1 MTPQE
6 YANLDGLGLA
16 NMVRRQEVKP
26 SELVEIAIAL
36 AEKHNP
42 ALNAIVFKAYEQAR
56 EEAEACST
64 GGSYKGPFQGVPF
77 LIKDLGAEREGWP
90 TTHGTRLAPDVP
102 APYSETIISRFLN
115 AGVIPIGKTAAPE
128 FGLLPTTESAR
139 HGITR
144 NPWNTNHTPGGS
156 SGGSAAAVAAG
167 ITPIAHAND
176 GGGSIRIPANC
187 CGLVGMK
194 PTRGRTPDGPM
205 LGELAA
211 GLGIHHIVSRSVRD
225 SAAMLDAVA
234 GPEPGDLYYA
244 PPQNQ
249 SYLNASLV
257 PPRPMRIAYWARDWT
272 QSENALHPDCEASV
286 MHAVSLLEALGHQVE
301 EARPTI
307 DQDQILE
314 GMTRIFACL
323 AETSVAAL
331 CDALGVTPSQEQ
343 FEPATWAY
351 YEAAQSMTPADYI
364 RTQTSLHAA
373 AREAGRFHETYDV
386 LITPVHSTPPIK
398 TGVIGPDAAS
408 VEAHTEALNGY
419 MGITYLQ
426 NVTGQPSLSLP
437 LYQTAEGLPVGVM
450 FTAANGGEDLLYG
463 LAGQLEH
470 ADPWIHRKPPIWA

>member
-1 MTPQE
+1 MTPDE
-6 YANLDGLGLA
+6 YADLDGLGLA
-16 NMVRRQEVKP
+16 DLVRRQEVKP
-26 SELVEIAIAL
+26 AELVEIAIAL

-56 EEAEACST
+56 AEAAALE
-64 GGSYKGPFQGVPF
+64 GANSYRGPFHGVPF
-77 LIKDLGAEREGWP
+77 LIKDIGAEREGWP
-90 TTHGTRLAPDVP
+90 TTHGTTLAPDVP
-102 APYSETIISRFLN
+102 AAHSDTIISRFLD
-115 AGVIPIGKTAAPE
+115 AGVVPIGKTATPE

-144 NPWNTNHTPGGS
+144 NPWNTDHTPGGS

-176 GGGSIRIPANC
+176 GGGSIRIPAYC

-194 PTRGRTPDGPM
+194 PTRGRTPVGPV

-234 GPEPGDLYYA
+234 GPEPGDLYHA
-244 PPQNQ
+244 PAQTR
-249 SYLNASLV
+249 SYLTACLT
-257 PPRPMRIAYWARDWT
+257 PPRPLRIAYWARDWT
-272 QSENALHPDCEASV
+272 RSENALHPECDASITRTV
-286 MHAVSLLEALGHQVE
+286 ALLEALGHQVE
-301 EARPTI
+301 EARPAI
-307 DQDQILE
+307 DQDDMLE
-314 GMTRIFACL
+314 GMRRLFASL
-323 AETSVAAL
+323 AQTSVVAL
-331 CDALGVTPSQEQ
+331 CDALGVPPSPEH

-364 RTQTSLHAA
+364 RTQTDMHAA

-386 LITPVHSTPPIK
+386 LVTPVHSAPPIR
-398 TGVIGPDAAS
+398 TGVIGPTADS
-408 VEAHTEALNGY
+408 VEAHTEALNRY

-426 NVTGQPSLSLP
+426 NVTGQPSMSLP
-437 LYQTAEGLPVGVM
+437 LHQTEDGLPVGVM
-450 FTAANGGEDLLYG
+450 FTAASGREDLLYG

-470 ADPWIHRKPPIWA
+470 ADPWAHRKPPIWA